1 MKLFSPAAGHGRTRI
16 EVHPNPTR
24 RWQVHNPSSNGFSR
38 NTQHRPQCVSQWARY
53 DTESRSS
60 SSQDPVLGRY
70 TILKSRKPY
79 CQCIQASFIN
89 PLQIL
94 LANRICSFVYALC
107 TSTCPA
113 RAYELLFEQD
123 KSLRGLDH
131 LPRGPTKEEEEKT
144 NHSPIT

>member
-1 MKLFSPAAGHGRTRI
+1 MGLAET
-16 EVHPNPTR
+16 
-24 RWQVHNPSSNGFSR
+24 HNIDRNVFPSG
-38 NTQHRPQCVSQWARY
+38 ARY

-107 TSTCPA
+107 TSTRPA
-113 RAYELLFEQD
+113 LAYELLFEQD

-131 LPRGPTKEEEEKT
+131 LPRGPTKEEEEQT